1 MSFLGSVAG
10 AAQPAP
16 PWRGI
21 DDACPHAH
29 ADDLRLLAQA
39 LEAGLSGTAPM
50 VALYEG
56 RLAAYYGQAHA
67 VAVSSGT
74 AAVAVA
80 LAGIDWVPGD
90 EVIVAP
96 SCPIC
101 SVLPMLALGLRPV
114 FCDVLPDSFGLDLA
128 QVATARGPRTR
139 AVFEIPMWGY
149 PTRADRLRDW
159 CAREGLPLV
168 LDLAHCHGTRL
179 HGRWLASFGDIAC
192 FSTHEG
198 KFLSTG
204 EGGFV
209 LTDDAGR
216 AGRMRSYS
224 RFGNLDGV
232 HFGLNFK
239 LGGLQAALGVARL
252 QAMDVHLARR
262 AANRAAILAGIA
274 TPHVREL
281 PVVPG
286 GTVSG
291 YALLL
296 QTTASDGR
304 RFVDYLD
311 ACGIP
316 SDVKKYDNQ
325 CLYNYPLLAAD
336 ARPCPEAAAMLRS
349 LTTVPLHPGLD
360 ADDISHIVQSVNAY
374 VP

>member
-1 MSFLGSVAG
+1 MTSGAG
-10 AAQPAP
+10 TTTAAVPA
-16 PWRGI
+16 RRRI

-29 ADDLRLLAQA
+29 ADDLHYLAQG
-39 LEAGLSGTAPM
+39 LETGLSGTAPV
-50 VALYEG
+50 VALYEQK
-56 RLAAYYGQAHA
+56 LALYYGQSHA
-67 VAVSSGT
+67 LAVSSGT

-80 LAGIDWVPGD
+80 LAAIDWQPGD

-96 SCPIC
+96 TCPIC

-114 FCDVLPDSFGLDLA
+114 FCDVLPDSFGLDPA
-128 QVATARGPRTR
+128 QVAAARGPRTR

-149 PTRADRLRDW
+149 PTRADRLREW
-159 CAREGLPLV
+159 CADEELPLI

-179 HGRWLASFGDIAC
+179 DDRWLATYGDVAC

-209 LTDDAGR
+209 LTDDPGKAE
-216 AGRMRSYS
+216 RMRAYS
-224 RFGNLDGV
+224 RFGNLDGI

-239 LGGLQAALGVARL
+239 LGGLQAALGAARL
-252 QAMDVHLARR
+252 GAMDRHLAQR
-262 AANRAAILAGIA
+262 AANRAAILARLD

-281 PVVPG
+281 PVVAG
-286 GTVSG
+286 GGVSG

-316 SDVKKYDNQ
+316 SDVKKYDNRP
-325 CLYNYPLLAAD
+325 LYEYPLLAPF
-336 ARPCPEAAAMLRS
+336 ARPCPQAAALLRS

-360 ADDISHIVQSVNAY
+360 ADDVAHIAHAINAY

>member
-1 MSFLGSVAG
+1 MKG
-10 AAQPAP
+10 ACDLTTGAPA
-16 PWRGI
+16 RRRI

-29 ADDLRLLAQA
+29 ADDLRYLAHG
-39 LEAGLSGTAPM
+39 LETGLSGTAPI
-50 VALYEG
+50 VALYEQKV
-56 RLAAYYGQAHA
+56 AEYYGQAHA
-67 VAVSSGT
+67 LAVSSGT

-80 LAGIDWVPGD
+80 LAGIDWEPGD
-90 EVIVAP
+90 EVILAP
-96 SCPIC
+96 TCPIC
-101 SVLPMLALGLRPV
+101 SVLPMLALGLRPM
-114 FCDVLPDSFGLDLA
+114 FCDVLPDSFGIDPA
-128 QVATARGPRTR
+128 QVAAARGPRTR

-149 PTRADRLRDW
+149 PTRVDRLQDW
-159 CAREGLPLV
+159 CAREELPFI

-179 HGRWLASFGDIAC
+179 NARWLSDYGDIAC

-209 LTDDAGR
+209 LTDDTYK
-216 AGRMRSYS
+216 AGRMRAYS

-239 LGGLQAALGVARL
+239 LGGLQAALGVARIG
-252 QAMDVHLARR
+252 AMDSHLAQR
-262 AANRAAILAGIA
+262 AANRAAILVRLD

-281 PVVPG
+281 PIVEG

-311 ACGIP
+311 AHGIP
-316 SDVKKYDNQ
+316 SDVKKYDNRP
-325 CLYNYPLLAAD
+325 LYEYPLLASFAQ
-336 ARPCPEAAAMLRS
+336 PCPQAAAMLRS

-360 ADDISHIVQSVNAY
+360 ADDVDYIANVINAY